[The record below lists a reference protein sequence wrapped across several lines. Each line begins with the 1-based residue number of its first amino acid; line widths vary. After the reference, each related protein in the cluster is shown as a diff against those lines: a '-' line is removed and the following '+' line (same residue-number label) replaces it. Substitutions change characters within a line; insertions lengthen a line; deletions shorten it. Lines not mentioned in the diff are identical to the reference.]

1 MEESQFRVVKSID
14 IRIIETQIDQV
25 EKEVLNFTNS
35 CVLANCTWDRRRGSL
50 YVSET
55 KRLRH
60 DLNSVYALLGKY
72 RSKRDFMNV
81 AGTAFRYL
89 YGTADNEDDF
99 IMQTIMQNIGERQ
112 DKLHSSMSETVMIMN
127 NMTKQWELMK
137 ENQENQLKNFV
148 DMKELMM
155 HHYETEEKK
164 QWEFD
169 FKMFEVHLDSLILS
183 VEVQI
188 EKLRN
193 AILFLKSGVIHPFLF
208 DADEVLNTL
217 TYEKVRFIVSPKDI
231 DAVLSNSRPVAL
243 FDSDKSVIHII
254 FLFPIASQLSYYL
267 YENLII
273 PKASD
278 GSIVVLDNV
287 SRYLA
292 VSVDHTHYATIDT
305 LTCFILLDVRICKP
319 IPMLNV
325 GFDRDCLV
333 DLFFQNTDVN
343 CVYKKLHHDLQIHNV
358 LNTGLIVHS
367 SSMISVDLSCQNF
380 SESLNI
386 SGSYLVQPPPNCLVN
401 SSYFEYQLPGVVEER
416 KLKNRYPM
424 IICCS
429 SYFTPI
435 VLNQANN
442 NSSKLILR
450 SLHEIRSLNGSK
462 AAEKLLDWKTFHM
475 EFKDSSWHFGWLS
488 LGLIAI
494 IVLYVYYKLR
504 CNSEPTSSTVI
515 HFNQL
520 GQDEVNHNFASPF
533 SK

>member
-1 MEESQFRVVKSID
+1 MEESKFRVIKSID
-14 IRIIETQIDQV
+14 IRIIEAQIDRV
-25 EKEVLNFTNS
+25 EKEVFNFTDS
-35 CVLANCTWDRRRGSL
+35 CVLSNCTWDRRRGSL

-60 DLNSVYALLGKY
+60 DLNSVYALMGKY
-72 RSKRDFMNV
+72 RSRRGIFSA
-81 AGTAFRYL
+81 AGSAYKIF
-89 YGTADNEDDF
+89 YGSMDSDDA
-99 IMQTIMQNIGERQ
+99 ITQMIMQNIGMRE
-112 DKLHSSMSETVMIMN
+112 DKLHSSMSETVSIMT

-148 DMKELMM
+148 DLKKLLIHHLKSQKER
-155 HHYETEEKK
+155 

-208 DADEVLNTL
+208 DGDEVLNTL
-217 TYEKVRFIVSPKDI
+217 TYEKVRYIVSPKDI

-243 FDSDKSVIHII
+243 FDSEKSIIHII
-254 FLFPIASQLSYYL
+254 FLFPIASQQSYYL

-273 PKASD
+273 PKASEE
-278 GSIVVLDNV
+278 GIVVLDNI
-287 SRYLA
+287 SQYLA
-292 VSVDHTHYATIDT
+292 VSVDHTRYANIDT
-305 LTCFILLDVRICKP
+305 LTCFILSDVRICKP

-386 SGSYLVQPPPNCLVN
+386 SGSYLIQPPPNCLVN
-401 SSYFEYQLPGVVEER
+401 SSYFEYQLPGVVEET
-416 KLKNRYPM
+416 KLNNRYPL

-429 SYFTPI
+429 TYFTPI
-435 VLNQANN
+435 VLNQTNN
-442 NSSKLILR
+442 SSSKLILR

-475 EFKDSSWHFGWLS
+475 EIKDTSKHYGWLC

-494 IVLYVYYKLR
+494 IVLYVYYRLR
-504 CNSEPTSSTVI
+504 CNNEPTTSTVI